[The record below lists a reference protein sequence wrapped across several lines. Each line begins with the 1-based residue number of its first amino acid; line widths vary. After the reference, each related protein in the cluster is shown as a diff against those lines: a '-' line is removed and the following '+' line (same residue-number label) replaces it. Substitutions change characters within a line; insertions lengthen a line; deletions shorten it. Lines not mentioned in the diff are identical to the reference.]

1 MPARDG
7 YDESAHNNI
16 NCVCADGSRLHCFV
30 VRGVF
35 HSWSGA
41 MGDGKTRRP
50 TPYVYIV
57 DFTVTICC
65 ECSRACH
72 REAGLPLQQ
81 YVQSIWS
88 VPEVLPSLL
97 AHLLS
102 LLLLLA
108 CFRFLRTVG

>member
-1 MPARDG
+1 MTARPVDQRHI
-7 YDESAHNNI
+7 YI
-16 NCVCADGSRLHCFV
+16 
-30 VRGVF
+30 
-35 HSWSGA
+35 
-41 MGDGKTRRP
+41 
-50 TPYVYIV
+50 YIYIV
-57 DFTVTICC
+57 DSTVAICC